1 LSSAR
6 VPSLTLNSGV
16 ARTRLGIDKMRS
28 AYGCPLRTDQ
38 TADLAEFIS
47 HAADAS
53 AAGGD

>member
-1 LSSAR
+1 
-6 VPSLTLNSGV
+6 LTLNSGV